1 MKRRLSLAL
10 LMAVCATGAHA
21 APAWRVQQSCALKRY
36 LGATPA
42 FAGAWGRDTSQV
54 SYGSHSPTSA
64 WREEPAARLSYTNAM
79 ASGRAFADR
88 AADLLA
94 RRERITHDEALRV
107 IGADHGPWP
116 EVTEAKCDALERLA
130 SR

>member
-10 LMAVCATGAHA
+10 LMAVCASGAHA

-42 FAGAWGRDTSQV
+42 FANTWGRDASQV
-54 SYGSHSPTSA
+54 SHGSRPATSA

-94 RRERITHDEALRV
+94 RREKITRDEALRV
-107 IGADHGPWP
+107 IGADPGPWP
-116 EVTEAKCDALERLA
+116 EVTAAKCDALERLA
-130 SR
+130 AR

>member
-10 LMAVCATGAHA
+10 LMALCATGAHA
-21 APAWRVQQSCALKRY
+21 APAWRVQQACALKRY

-42 FAGAWGRDTSQV
+42 FANTWGRDAAQV
-54 SYGSHSPTSA
+54 SHGGGRATAA
-64 WREEPAARLSYTNAM
+64 WRAEPAARFSYTTAM

-94 RRERITHDEALRV
+94 RRERITRDEALRV
-107 IGADHGPWP
+107 IGADPGPWP
-116 EVTEAKCDALERLA
+116 EVTVAKCDALERLA
-130 SR
+130 LR

>member
-10 LMAVCATGAHA
+10 LVAVCATGAHA

-42 FAGAWGRDTSQV
+42 FANTWGRDASQV
-54 SYGSHSPTSA
+54 SEGNPSA
-64 WREEPAARLSYTNAM
+64 AVWRIEPAARFSYTTAI

-94 RRERITHDEALRV
+94 RRERITREEALRV
-107 IGADHGPWP
+107 IGADPGPWP
-116 EVTEAKCDALERLA
+116 DVTAAKCDDLERRA
-130 SR
+130 AR